1 MEITKLTASSI
12 SVSKEVITPTT
23 TTYEYDYLVKQRVA
37 ILAQKAQQIADRD
50 KELAEI
56 DLLLAECVKLNV
68 VAKTIKETKQITTK

>member
-12 SVSKEVITPTT
+12 RVSKEVITPTT
-23 TTYEYDYLVKQRVA
+23 TTYKYDYLVKQRVA

-56 DLLLAECVKLNV
+56 DLLLAECAKLNV
-68 VAKTIKETKQITTK
+68 STNIKL